1 MSLIDSLK
9 ELGVDTDDG
18 LRRFMNNASL
28 YERML
33 KKLPK
38 HVRELAV
45 MPCFESNDYQKALEN
60 AHTLKGVMGNLSI
73 SPLYLAYTNIVA
85 LLRKNDP
92 ESAKNILVEILPTQ
106 ERIISCIESN
116 AT

>member
-18 LRRFMNNASL
+18 LKRFMNNAPL
-28 YERML
+28 YEKML

-38 HVRELAV
+38 HVRELEV
-45 MPCFESNDYQKALEN
+45 MPCFECDDYKKALEN

-73 SPLYLAYTNIVA
+73 SPLYVAYTDIVT
-85 LLRKNDP
+85 LLREDNPD
-92 ESAKNILVEILPTQ
+92 SAKHVLADVLPTQ
-106 ERIISCIESN
+106 ERIIYCIEHN
-116 AT
+116 A